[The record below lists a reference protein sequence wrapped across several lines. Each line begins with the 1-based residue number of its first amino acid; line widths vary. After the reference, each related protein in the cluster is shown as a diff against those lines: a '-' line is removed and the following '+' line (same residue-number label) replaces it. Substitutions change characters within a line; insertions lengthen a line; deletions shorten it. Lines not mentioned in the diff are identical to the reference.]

1 MMSNPGEIKVDLSV
15 PQVMKLAYW
24 GLLALGLLFIM
35 LGFNGNYGFLIGGCF
50 FGIVS
55 RVLQAE
61 FHYSNSR

>member
-1 MMSNPGEIKVDLSV
+1 
-15 PQVMKLAYW
+15 MKLAYW

-50 FGIVS
+50 FGIAS

-61 FHYSNSR
+61 YHYSHPR

>member
-1 MMSNPGEIKVDLSV
+1 MSNPGEVKVDLSV

-35 LGFNGNYGFLIGGCF
+35 LGFGGNYGFLIGGCF
-50 FGIVS
+50 FGITS

-61 FHYSNSR
+61 YHYSHPR